1 MRTSSK
7 NKKTPKARENAD
19 DHFVIRNFAWLRER
33 CEFSGPITVGSKAKT
48 MQSWIIFDTH

>member
-19 DHFVIRNFAWLRER
+19 DQFVIRNFAWLRER
-33 CEFSGPITVGSKAKT
+33 CEFSGPITVGSKTKT